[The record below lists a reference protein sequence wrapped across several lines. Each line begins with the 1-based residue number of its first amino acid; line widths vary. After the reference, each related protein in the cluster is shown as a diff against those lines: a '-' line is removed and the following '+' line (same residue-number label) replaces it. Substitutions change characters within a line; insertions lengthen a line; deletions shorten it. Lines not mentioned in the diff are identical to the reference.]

1 MQSSIW
7 WGLFEWS
14 LDHEVP
20 LFESSL
26 VALLCAANF
35 AGEGAIIVF
44 FAMGCLITC
53 LPVSWDAFET
63 LACGRVIWCL
73 FASEPLDSTFCG
85 GGENRTIR
93 HSAITGAYS
102 PSVEPRFSWASEPRW
117 QKAVAAM
124 QEAEESR
131 VSCEFRLFEEWG
143 YTCKYFVHIYIYTH
157 IYKWWMFPEV
167 VPQNYCFPHQSR

>member
-7 WGLFEWS
+7 WGLFEWLS
-14 LDHEVP
+14 P
-20 LFESSL
+20 
-26 VALLCAANF
+26 AWLLCF
-35 AGEGAIIVF
+35 VLRTLQEKGPSLFFSRWDVWSPVF
-44 FAMGCLITC
+44 RWAEMHLK
-53 LPVSWDAFET
+53 LSPVGVF
-63 LACGRVIWCL
+63 

-102 PSVEPRFSWASEPRW
+102 LSVEPQFSWASEPRW

-131 VSCEFRLFEEWG
+131 VSCEFKTLRRMRL
-143 YTCKYFVHIYIYTH
+143 YLQILCTYIYYIH
-157 IYKWWMFPEV
+157 INGCFLKWYPKTIAS
-167 VPQNYCFPHQSR
+167 PHQSR